1 MSRYLLIGDP
11 HVTPRELEDCQKLA
25 DLIVEQATI
34 KKVEGV
40 IFLGDLYH
48 ANSIVHTPAIE
59 FWNNLFKRLL
69 DLSPPTDEDFEVYSL
84 VGNHDQFSPTIRDP
98 HALIVHKEGLLDNVI
113 IDRPTFV
120 FDLGVAF
127 MPYYA
132 DPDEFLKQALLLKE
146 RNPNLSTL
154 ICHQTFNGA
163 KFNEGFY
170 AKDSV
175 DPSKVP
181 FNIISGHIHSEHTF
195 GNVWYPGSPRWR
207 TLNDANQNKY
217 IYVIDFKTKGWTLES
232 SISTAGICKKIAL
245 YEDSAEEPCTI
256 TELDADIRVK
266 IYGTPDYL
274 QSRVL
279 ELKAKYKAK
288 CATFVTRTKTA
299 KISEQDG
306 INESFNKY
314 SASFSPPNKTPIN
327 LLETEVKDR
336 LNAA

>member
-1 MSRYLLIGDP
+1 LARYLLVGDP

-59 FWNNLFKRLL
+59 FWNTLFERLYYL
-69 DLSPPTDEDFEVYSL
+69 KLNIISL
-84 VGNHDQFSPTIRDP
+84 VGNHDQFSPTIRHP
-98 HALIVHKEGLLDNVI
+98 HALIIHRGKSEIRHVI
-113 IDRPTFV
+113 VVDETMGMGIF
-120 FDLGVAF
+120 GC
-127 MPYYA
+127 MPYYS

-146 RNPNLSTL
+146 RNPDISTL

-217 IYVIDFKTKGWTLES
+217 IYVVDFKTKSWTLES
-232 SISTAGICKKIAL
+232 SISTAGICKKIVC
-245 YEDSAEEPCTI
+245 YKDTAEEPLQVA
-256 TELDADIRVK
+256 EENADVRVDV
-266 IYGTPDYL
+266 YGTPDYIKT
-274 QSRVL
+274 RVL
-279 ELKAKYKAK
+279 ELKARFNAK
-288 CATFVTRTKTA
+288 CRTFTTKTKTQ

-306 INESFNKY
+306 ISESFYKY

-336 LNAA
+336 LNA